1 MKLSLKLLFLV
12 SAIVATSQTSYV
24 AADGGDAVSASD
36 AVPVESDAAVAVE
49 ESASVDDAGKECAAG
64 DCEGG
69 AEQVEEEEE
78 PETADEPVVEEAK
91 VPEDPKCPSR
101 PHIIRCSA
109 MYLDTNKNNA
119 LDREELETAMGQVPW
134 LLRSLVRMLGSV
146 DTIMKKCDAD
156 GDGKISIDHDMAAT
170 EETCLASCFKRNAFK
185 RLFFPECE
193 A

>member
-24 AADGGDAVSASD
+24 AADGGDALSASD

-69 AEQVEEEEE
+69 AKQVEEEDE
-78 PETADEPVVEEAK
+78 PETAEEPVVEEAK

-119 LDREELETAMGQVPW
+119 LDREELKTAMGQVPW
-134 LLRSLVRMLGSV
+134 LLRRKLFQCLSGGANVINFSR
-146 DTIMKKCDAD
+146 AD
-156 GDGKISIDHDMAAT
+156 LIFYLFALSRPGDNVGFGRYYHEKMR
-170 EETCLASCFKRNAFK
+170 CRWRWKNK
-185 RLFFPECE
+185 Y
-193 A
+193 